1 MTCEAHTHSGCA
13 VRITCCDMRACLCAC
28 EQACV
33 RACGS
38 AASMRRAWHAC
49 YGRERAVS
57 MCGGR
62 CRYDASSDRLARTDK
77 HGRRSRRL
85 VCRRLV
91 RRMRGFLHLRPR
103 RPRGIWQ
110 VVAHGVAR
118 GKVPFCVTVRVTC
131 QGVRLGLTEDKSGTS
146 HPGRA
151 RHALMH
157 TRAGLSLKPRLQIGP
172 QPHTH
177 THSLYRM

>member
-13 VRITCCDMRACLCAC
+13 VRITCCGMRACLYAC

-77 HGRRSRRL
+77 HGRGSRRL

-91 RRMRGFLHLRPR
+91 RRMRRFLHLRPR
-103 RPRGIWQ
+103 PRRGWQ

-118 GKVPFCVTVRVTC
+118 GRARKSSRSKAMRREAQLTRY
-131 QGVRLGLTEDKSGTS
+131 GAWRLTTRARWWVVHAGR
-146 HPGRA
+146 PRRA
-151 RHALMH
+151 RH
-157 TRAGLSLKPRLQIGP
+157 SKKPDPPLFWRHHEGG
-172 QPHTH
+172 
-177 THSLYRM
+177 